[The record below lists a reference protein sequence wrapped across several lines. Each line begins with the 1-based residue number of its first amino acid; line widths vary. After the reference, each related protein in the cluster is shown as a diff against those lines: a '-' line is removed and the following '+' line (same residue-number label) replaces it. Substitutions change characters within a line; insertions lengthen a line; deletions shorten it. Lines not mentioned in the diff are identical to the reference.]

1 MLKVQRAFIVI
12 TGNTDGSST
21 IKNKNRY
28 SKVEEIIILVAV
40 CAIINGVMFAPTFS
54 HAAESEGSI
63 QVNVYYSNGDRAASF
78 GNVLKI
84 YQDGNETP
92 FKIIEPSSFPV
103 IIDSLPLD
111 HKYKID
117 VYRYDMYA
125 ASSYVNLKEILNKLE
140 IQIPLN
146 TGILF
151 NVFYKDGKTPVHNA
165 TISLKSHSGKEWAK
179 SNTDDNGNSIRL
191 WVQPIIKDGDYYT
204 ASFSI
209 GKNFTYIYPSEL
221 IPSPGS
227 QTNIKIITP
236 WLPVVEQLITI
247 SVYKSTNQKV
257 QFSDGDFLVEA
268 YDESGKK
275 VAQSNVTS
283 HGQAYFSKV
292 KSGNYRLVVQKDING
307 SLSKIGSKNVTIF
320 DQVQPFY
327 DIYLQENSDDVISPT
342 SQNQTSVI
350 PQVSQNQT
358 NSIASSCNCVIFRLD
373 AVQDN
378 YLRTSQLAVM
388 NLFILK
394 NKELTTGIIMN
405 HTGND
410 SAIIGTVKE
419 GIEKRLF
426 YPALQGYDFI
436 DYTTLSTHD
445 QWDSI
450 NLANKKMVKLFGN
463 KSDIFIPPIN
473 KFNDG
478 TVSALENS
486 DIHILSAGKTDNKT
500 YHYSNIQTNET
511 SQIFEMPQQ
520 KHYQHQNY
528 NVTDVKDNLKKYGYA
543 VITLM
548 PQDFT
553 KFSDGKYL
561 NANNGLN
568 YTQIKLLSSF
578 MDELTDSK
586 IQITNFYEVSRLP
599 VRIFPSSYDLDSNK
613 SDNNSTLNLF
623 TIGKSPASVVVNQ
636 NTNTV
641 YVANSE
647 SNSVS
652 VIDGSTN
659 SIVNIIAVGKKP
671 LGISINTVTNMIYLI
686 NTNSGTISVI
696 NGSTNSIVKTID
708 LNGVPFGIDVNPISN
723 KIYVIDPFS
732 TINYI
737 DGNSN
742 KVTNKIKMDGNP
754 QRISV
759 NPVTNMM
766 YVTESNSVS
775 VIDESTN
782 SIVKKIQ
789 LDSDS
794 VPIAITTNPVTNM
807 IYVTDSKYGSIHI
820 IDGSTNSIVKTIQL
834 DSNEIQL
841 GISVNSVTNKAY
853 VSNMKSGTLSILDT
867 EPFSAA
873 IPEFSLLSPMILV
886 ISILTITIMTRLEI
900 RNVKY

>member
-1 MLKVQRAFIVI
+1 MLKVQRKFIAI
-12 TGNTDGSST
+12 TGNTDHSNT

-28 SKVEEIIILVAV
+28 SKVQEIIILVAV
-40 CAIINGVMFAPTFS
+40 CAIINGVMFTPTFS
-54 HAAESEGSI
+54 HGAESEGSI

-84 YQDGNETP
+84 YQEGNEIP
-92 FKIIEPSSFPV
+92 FKIIEPNSFPV

-209 GKNFTYIYPSEL
+209 GKNFTYVYPSEL

-373 AVQDN
+373 GVQDN

-388 NLFILK
+388 NLFLLK
-394 NKELTTGIIMN
+394 NKDLTTGIIMN

-410 SAIIGTVKE
+410 LAIIGTVKE

-820 IDGSTNSIVKTIQL
+820 IDGSTNSIVKRIQL